1 MELMRQ
7 KILTDGQ
14 VLPGNILKVGS
25 FLNQQLDTAFL
36 HKVGQHIAEL
46 YRDAGV
52 TKVITIEASGIAIAT
67 LAALSLGVP
76 AVVVKKHSSANQ
88 SKDVY
93 TAEIASFTHGN
104 TYTAAVAKEYIT
116 AGDRVLIVDDF
127 LAVGNAILGLEKILA
142 EAGATLVGCAIAI
155 EKAFQGGGDA
165 LRARGL
171 RVESLAMIDSMTDSQ
186 IVFRPDSSL

>member
-1 MELMRQ
+1 MKLMEQ
-7 KILTDGQ
+7 KILSDGQ
-14 VLPGNILKVGS
+14 VLPGNILKVGG

-36 HKVGQHIAEL
+36 KEIGDEIA
-46 YRDAGV
+46 RMFADTGI

-76 AVVVKKHSSANQ
+76 AVIVKKHSSANQ

-93 TAEIASFTHGN
+93 TATIDSFTHRN
-104 TYTAAVAKEYIT
+104 TYTAAVAKEYIRKD
-116 AGDRVLIVDDF
+116 DRILIVDDF
-127 LAVGNAILGLEKILA
+127 LAMGNAIVGLEKIISD
-142 EAGATLVGCAIAI
+142 AGATLVGCAIAI

-171 RVESLAMIDSMTDSQ
+171 RIESLAMIDSMEDGK
-186 IVFRPDSSL
+186 IVFRA

>member
-1 MELMRQ
+1 MKLMEQ
-7 KILTDGQ
+7 KILSDGQ

-36 HKVGQHIAEL
+36 MQVGEEIARRF
-46 YRDAGV
+46 RDDGV

-76 AVVVKKHSSANQ
+76 AVIVKKHSSANQ

-93 TAEIASFTHGN
+93 TATIDSFTHKN
-104 TYTAAVAKEYIT
+104 TYTAAVAKEYLT
-116 AGDRVLIVDDF
+116 PDDRVLIVDDF
-127 LAVGNAILGLEKILA
+127 LAMGNAIIGLEKILA

-155 EKAFQGGGDA
+155 EKSFQGGGDA

-171 RVESLAMIDSMTDSQ
+171 RVESLAMIDSMDDTSV
-186 IVFRPDSSL
+186 VFRP